1 MNDVDTIRVAT
12 GVPAPR
18 LRGDHLRL
26 TNAGWSYRT
35 NEDRGWIVYKNPG
48 TGRWYTRRDALAV
61 LDEGNPGLAAAGM
74 IG

>member
-1 MNDVDTIRVAT
+1 MPGGPIVRTRT
-12 GVPAPR
+12 G
-18 LRGDHLRL
+18 
-26 TNAGWSYRT
+26 
-35 NEDRGWIVYKNPG
+35 GWIVYKNPG